1 MLFRMT
7 VQNFVRIAWTI
18 FDEIEKSRKMAVF
31 LSHFWANFRYVSHI
45 PLTTI
50 LMPLRTQ
57 GPFWL

>member
-31 LSHFWANFRYVSHI
+31 
-45 PLTTI
+45 
-50 LMPLRTQ
+50 
-57 GPFWL
+57 